1 VQGIIL
7 THDVR
12 RGEASY
18 LAAACLEIATS
29 HQNLLGIAETFT
41 S

>member
-12 RGEASY
+12 HGEASR
-18 LAAACLEIATS
+18 LAAACLEIAAS
-29 HQNLLGIAETFT
+29 NQSLLGIAETFT